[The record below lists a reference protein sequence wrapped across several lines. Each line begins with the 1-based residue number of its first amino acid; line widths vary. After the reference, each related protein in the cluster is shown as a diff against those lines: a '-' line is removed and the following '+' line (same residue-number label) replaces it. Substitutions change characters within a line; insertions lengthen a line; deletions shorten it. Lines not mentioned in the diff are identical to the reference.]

1 MVVIMEGSLLEL
13 VSGVVVVLVGLIG
26 VVCHVEDVVSV
37 HSHIV
42 MVLVKVGY
50 LGLVVGGI
58 EGEVGVIAL
67 EVGDEEDLV
76 VDVVGCVE
84 YSLVVVE
91 CGVVGIVVGV

>member
-1 MVVIMEGSLLEL
+1 MEGSLLEL

-50 LGLVVGGI
+50 LGLVVG
-58 EGEVGVIAL
+58 
-67 EVGDEEDLV
+67 
-76 VDVVGCVE
+76 
-84 YSLVVVE
+84 
-91 CGVVGIVVGV
+91 